1 MITIGGS
8 IRGGA
13 GSTHAG
19 AGRTSTVCGVFPM
32 SDKELD
38 EIMTDQLN
46 SGAPPAPAGS
56 PADRRRRGQAIAGA
70 LAGVAVIL
78 LLVVVFVI
86 VQSGGDDTPAAA
98 PPPAPAQ
105 PAEPSPAAPS
115 EPQAQLDPKL
125 QEKPVVTA
133 GKGRVGEL
141 KVTPLVAG
149 KGPKVQAG
157 QQITVNYVGVTY
169 ADGQEFDSSWNSGQ
183 PLQTPIGAGRLIP
196 GWDQGLVG
204 VPVGSRVQLD
214 IPADL
219 AYGEQ
224 PTGGQPAG
232 DLRFVVDILQAG

>member
-1 MITIGGS
+1 
-8 IRGGA
+8 
-13 GSTHAG
+13 
-19 AGRTSTVCGVFPM
+19 M
-32 SDKELD
+32 SEKELD

-115 EPQAQLDPKL
+115 EPQAQLDPEL

>member
-1 MITIGGS
+1 
-8 IRGGA
+8 
-13 GSTHAG
+13 
-19 AGRTSTVCGVFPM
+19 M

-38 EIMTDQLN
+38 ETMTDQLT
-46 SGAPPAPAGS
+46 SGARPAPAGP

-98 PPPAPAQ
+98 PPPATAPAQ
-105 PAEPSPAAPS
+105 QAEPSPAAPS
-115 EPQAQLDPKL
+115 GPQTQLDPKL
-125 QEKPVVTA
+125 QEKPVVKA
-133 GKGRVGEL
+133 GSGTVGKL
-141 KVTPLVAG
+141 KVTSLVAG
-149 KGPKVQAG
+149 QGPKVRAG

-169 ADGQEFDSSWNSGQ
+169 ADGKEFDASWNSGQ
-183 PLQTPIGAGRLIP
+183 PFQTVIGAGQLIP

-219 AYGEQ
+219 AYGEN
-224 PTGGQPAG
+224 PTGGQPPG
-232 DLRFVVDILQAG
+232 DLRFVVDILQAA

>member
-1 MITIGGS
+1 
-8 IRGGA
+8 
-13 GSTHAG
+13 
-19 AGRTSTVCGVFPM
+19 M
-32 SDKELD
+32 SDKEFD
-38 EIMTDQLN
+38 EIMTDQQN
-46 SGAPPAPAGS
+46 PGS
-56 PADRRRRGQAIAGA
+56 PADRRGRGQAIAGA

-98 PPPAPAQ
+98 PPPATEPAQ

-115 EPQAQLDPKL
+115 EPAAPQTQLDPKL
-125 QEKPVVTA
+125 QEKPVVKA
-133 GKGRVGEL
+133 GEGRVGKL
-141 KVTPLVAG
+141 KVTSLVAG
-149 KGPKVQAG
+149 KGPKVRAG

-183 PLQTPIGAGRLIP
+183 PFQTPIGAGRLIP

-219 AYGEQ
+219 AYGDQ
-224 PTGGQPAG
+224 PTGGQPPG
-232 DLRFVVDILQAG
+232 DLRFVVDILQAA